1 VAALGYVLNE
11 VTHLHALQR
20 VSLRDLKG
28 ASPMTME
35 YVRTTLGQDDAA
47 LFEENPEAVSA
58 AANFLTASSGGDRPS
73 PQPAG
78 ARQGVVAD
86 AARVE
91 GEAGQLRLPAARTLM
106 CAPGCRAATDVRGA

>member
-58 AANFLTASSGGDRPS
+58 AANFLTASSGGDRS
-73 PQPAG
+73 PRGPARELLRTQPELKEKQG
-78 ARQGVVAD
+78 SFDCLPLAR
-86 AARVE
+86 
-91 GEAGQLRLPAARTLM
+91 
-106 CAPGCRAATDVRGA
+106 